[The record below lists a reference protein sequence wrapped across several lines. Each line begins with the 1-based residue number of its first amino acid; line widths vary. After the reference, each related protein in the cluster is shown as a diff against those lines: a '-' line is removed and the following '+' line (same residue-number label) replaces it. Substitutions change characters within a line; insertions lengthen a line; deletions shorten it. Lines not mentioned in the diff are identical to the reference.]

1 MKLAEHQR
9 IALWTPLGR
18 SGFQD
23 RFLVYAGRAPSLKWN
38 PHQDSNLEPPP
49 LEAARADSPLHLV
62 GILKLV
68 DSDGNAPSPAVCKTA
83 VLPSITTSP

>member
-9 IALWTPLGR
+9 IALWTPCGR

-23 RFLVYAGRAPSLKWN
+23 RFLVYAGRAPSLKWY
-38 PHQDSNLEPPP
+38 PHQDSNLEPLP

-62 GILKLV
+62 GF
-68 DSDGNAPSPAVCKTA
+68 
-83 VLPSITTSP
+83 